1 MTKIPELIENLK
13 AQGIELSL
21 AGENLRYRGPSE
33 ALSPETIAEIE
44 KHKADI
50 VNHLKTLSEEPIR
63 IEKRGSGDFTQ
74 VYRPCRISELVG
86 NETAKRI
93 IARAF
98 NENRIPHSFLFHGL
112 SGTGK
117 TTMARIIEMGLNC
130 GKGPTCEPCCE
141 CSYCRSIINRKGN
154 LAVREINAVEK
165 LKDELLAILQEIN
178 AYGFGGLIEGNR
190 KSVFLVDECHGLTQ
204 EQAQLFLKH
213 VEDAHEDNYFIF
225 CTTAF
230 EKVLPTLRDRCI
242 FQIEFSRVPVREI
255 LRLLR
260 GICLQEQIEPDEEVL
275 RKIAEEASGKPRV
288 AVNKL
293 QQSYYTGNLK
303 RRTMQE

>member
-50 VNHLKTLSEEPIR
+50 INCLRMQSAELIR
-63 IEKRGSGDFTQ
+63 INKRGSGDFTQ
-74 VYRPCRISELVG
+74 IYRPCRISELVG

-93 IARAF
+93 IARSF
-98 NENRIPHSFLFHGL
+98 TENRVPHSFLFHGL

-117 TTMARIIEMGLNC
+117 TTIARIIEMGLNC
-130 GKGPTCEPCCE
+130 ERGPTCEPCCE

-230 EKVLPTLRDRCI
+230 EKVLPTLRDRCV
-242 FQIEFSRVPVREI
+242 FQIEFSRVPVRKI

-293 QQSYYTGNLK
+293 QQSYYTGILK
-303 RRTMQE
+303 RRAMQE

>member
-1 MTKIPELIENLK
+1 MTKTIELIEKLK

-21 AGENLRYRGPSE
+21 AGENLRYKGPAKALDSE
-33 ALSPETIAEIE
+33 IVAEIE
-44 KHKADI
+44 RHKADLI
-50 VNHLKTLSEEPIR
+50 DYLRLQSVEHIR
-63 IEKRGSGDFTQ
+63 IERRGSGDFTQ
-74 VYRPCRISELVG
+74 TYRPCRISEVAG
-86 NETAKRI
+86 NEPARKI
-93 IARAF
+93 IAKAF
-98 NENRIPHSFLFHGL
+98 NENQVPHSFLFHGL

-130 GKGPTCEPCCE
+130 KEGPTCEPCCG

-154 LAVREINAVEK
+154 LAIREINAVEK
-165 LKDELLAILQEIN
+165 LKDELLAILQQIN

-303 RRTMQE
+303 RRAMQE

>member
-1 MTKIPELIENLK
+1 MTKTIELIEKLK
-13 AQGIELSL
+13 DQSIELSL
-21 AGENLRYRGPSE
+21 AGENLLYKGPSI
-33 ALSPETIAEIE
+33 ALGAETIAEIE
-44 KHKADI
+44 RHKPDLMAYLRLQSVEHI
-50 VNHLKTLSEEPIR
+50 I
-63 IEKRGSGDFTQ
+63 IEKKGAGDFTQ
-74 VYRPCRISELVG
+74 IYRPCRISEVVG
-86 NETAKRI
+86 NESAKKI
-93 IARAF
+93 IARVF
-98 NENRIPHSFLFHGL
+98 NDNRIPQSFLFHGL

-130 GKGPTCEPCCE
+130 QQGPTCEPCCK
-141 CSYCRSIINRKGN
+141 CAYCRSIIDRRGN

-165 LKDELLAILQEIN
+165 LKDELLTILQEID
-178 AYGFGGLIEGNR
+178 AYGFGGIIEGNR

-204 EQAQLFLKH
+204 EQAQLFLKY

-293 QQSYYTGNLK
+293 QQSYYAGNLK